1 MKRTYFWMRLAF
13 RLLMDDA
20 LRTRRWGDMGL
31 RSLSVFAGDT
41 DGGVPPP
48 PLDPPLQ
55 SSLQSPLHSALQFL
69 PFFIRKSCHLVGLS
83 QSIPPGHHPGHRSM
97 SSSEL
102 ARKSLYLLSRRID
115 RSIDRLADRA
125 RRSRYRLPRVEPSSN
140 EPRPFSLDEE
150 EPLST
155 FQRSELLGGP
165 RYAWITR
172 ITWITFATLKLKLR
186 RLKLS

>member
-1 MKRTYFWMRLAF
+1 MTTESRVMKRTYFWMRLAF

-48 PLDPPLQ
+48 PLDPPPQ

-69 PFFIRKSCHLVGLS
+69 PFFIRKSCHLLGLS
-83 QSIPPGHHPGHRSM
+83 ESIPPGHHPGHRSM

-115 RSIDRLADRA
+115 RSIASPTALDG
-125 RRSRYRLPRVEPSSN
+125 SRCRLPRVEPSSN
-140 EPRPFSLDEE
+140 EPRPRPFCL
-150 EPLST
+150 
-155 FQRSELLGGP
+155 
-165 RYAWITR
+165 
-172 ITWITFATLKLKLR
+172 
-186 RLKLS
+186 